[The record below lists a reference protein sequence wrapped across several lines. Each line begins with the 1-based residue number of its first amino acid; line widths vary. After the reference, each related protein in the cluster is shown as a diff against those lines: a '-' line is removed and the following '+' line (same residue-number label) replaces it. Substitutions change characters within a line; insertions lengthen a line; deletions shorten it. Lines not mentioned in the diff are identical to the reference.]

1 MGKNKI
7 EGQLVLKDIKSHNVT
22 VNEVYRAEV
31 YGAVLLM
38 VSFLPL
44 QHTSNLTLKEEANV
58 KEKEQVFQN
67 QKYIF
72 GNFIERLWA
81 YLNIQQLLEEA

>member
-1 MGKNKI
+1 M
-7 EGQLVLKDIKSHNVT
+7 KS
-22 VNEVYRAEV
+22 
-31 YGAVLLM
+31 GAGFLM

-44 QHTSNLTLKEEANV
+44 QHMSNLTLKAEANV

>member
-1 MGKNKI
+1 MGKNKT
-7 EGQLVLKDIKSHNVT
+7 EGQLVLKDMKSHDVT
-22 VNEVYRAEV
+22 INEV

-67 QKYIF
+67 QRYIF

-81 YLNIQQLLEEA
+81 YLTIQQLLEKV